1 MVDKAWKEDLK
12 RSIKEK
18 VGDAVDAT
26 NSAVATNVGKKG
38 THTSVTSR
46 QRVVQRNGETTVTEE
61 RTETKSP

>member
-18 VGDAVDAT
+18 VADAVDAT

-38 THTSVTSR
+38 AHTSVTSR

-61 RTETKSP
+61 RTETKNL